1 MNKEKITQRKENK
14 MGTMPI
20 GRLVCTM
27 SVPMMASML
36 VQALYNIVDSIFV
49 SRISDP
55 TIENLGEQMLGAV
68 SLAFPLQMLMI
79 AVGGG
84 TMVGVNALLSK
95 RLGEKNFEDA
105 NKIANNGIFL
115 SLCSTILFVFV
126 GIFFAPA
133 FINMQTD
140 NLVIAKGA
148 IEYLQIVLCGSIGI
162 FGQFIFERL
171 MQSTGKTVLS
181 MTTQGVGA
189 IINIILDPIFIFGV
203 PVLGIPKMGIAGAA
217 IATIAGQIVAAIV
230 GFMLNIK
237 YNREIIVNP
246 FKYRPNLKTIG
257 AIYKIGVPSIIMQSI
272 GSVMNVGMNTILLGF
287 EAIGETAVSVFGAYF
302 KLQSFIFMPVF
313 GLNNGIVPIIS
324 YNYGAGKRER
334 MMKTIKVGCIWAVCI
349 MLVGILVMQTIPEG
363 LLGFFDASE
372 KMVEIGV
379 PALRSISLSFI
390 FAGFCITV
398 GSVFQALGNG
408 VYSMIISVARQ
419 LCVLLP
425 AAYLLSL
432 TGKLSLVWFAFPIA
446 EIFSVFLSTFFLLRI
461 YNKVIKHVGVT
472 EK

>member
-1 MNKEKITQRKENK
+1 

-20 GRLVCTM
+20 GKLVCTM
-27 SVPMMASML
+27 SVPMMASMI

-55 TIENLGEQMLGAV
+55 LIANLGEQMLGAV

-105 NKIANNGIFL
+105 NRIANNGIFL
-115 SLCSTILFVFV
+115 SLCSMVLFVLV
-126 GIFFAPA
+126 GVFFAPA

-140 NLVIAKGA
+140 NAVIANGA
-148 IEYLQIVLCGSIGI
+148 IDYLQIVLCGSVGL

-181 MTTQGVGA
+181 MVTQGVGA
-189 IINIILDPIFIFGV
+189 ITNIILDPIFIFGV
-203 PVLGIPKMGIAGAA
+203 PALGIPKMGIAGAA
-217 IATIAGQIVAAIV
+217 VATIAGQIIAAIV
-230 GFMLNIK
+230 GFILNMK
-237 YNREIIVNP
+237 YNREITVNP
-246 FKYRPNLKTIG
+246 FKYRPSLKTIG

-287 EAIGETAVSVFGAYF
+287 EAVGETAVSVFGAYF

-334 MMKTIKVGCIWAVCI
+334 MMKTIKVACIWAVSI
-349 MLVGILVMQTIPEG
+349 MLVGITVMQTVPEA
-363 LLGFFDASE
+363 LLGLFDASE
-372 KMVEIGV
+372 QMIEIGV

-425 AAYLLSL
+425 VAFLLSL
-432 TGKLSLVWFAFPIA
+432 TGKLNLVWLAFPIA
-446 EIFSVFLSTFFLLRI
+446 EMFSVLLSIFFLIRI
-461 YNKVIKHVGVT
+461 YNKVIKYVGADQ
-472 EK
+472 K